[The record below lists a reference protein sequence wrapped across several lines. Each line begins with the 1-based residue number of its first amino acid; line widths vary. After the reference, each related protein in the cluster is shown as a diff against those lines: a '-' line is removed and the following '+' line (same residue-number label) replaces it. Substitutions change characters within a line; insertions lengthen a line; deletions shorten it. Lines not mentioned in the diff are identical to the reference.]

1 MQWNG
6 AGLLSL
12 LLVVGL
18 LLTLSVQFLHQA
30 SSSHC
35 FLVHLLNAALK
46 QGPDEILMQL
56 NLFFEP
62 KSKSTSFQVGLAC
75 FGLNQTQS
83 FHLLVRSTGFYI
95 SPDPGSFDSWRV
107 LFKL

>member
-1 MQWNG
+1 MEWGRSAQPLVGCWFVAYFVSSVSAPG
-6 AGLLSL
+6 IFISLLSC
-12 LLVVGL
+12 
-18 LLTLSVQFLHQA
+18 A
-30 SSSHC
+30 S
-35 FLVHLLNAALK
+35 LNAALK